1 MTGPQSTPDTPP
13 LLGVLGVHPVAV
25 RVAGVAETAPET
37 EREVEGAER
46 GAGTRGADPLTLT
59 LCEVAQRPLKHA
71 LRLD

>member
-13 LLGVLGVHPVAV
+13 LVGVLGVHPVAV
-25 RVAGVAETAPET
+25 RVAGVPET